1 MNQFLLLNAAA
12 SGTAS
17 GTAADGS
24 AGSILPMILM
34 YAVLF
39 GALYLFLFRPQ
50 QKKKKKEE
58 KMRKN
63 VQIGDEITTIG
74 GIMGRVIG
82 IKEETDSIVIETGA
96 DHDKV
101 RIKKWAVG
109 SVDTIHDDEPQ

>member
-17 GTAADGS
+17 GATDGG
-24 AGSILPMILM
+24 AGSIITMILM
-34 YAVLF
+34 YGVLF

-58 KMRKN
+58 KMRGN

-96 DHDKV
+96 DHDKI
-101 RIKKWAVG
+101 RIKKWAIG